1 MAERK
6 RGKKADAPKRGRK
19 AKPQG
24 ASKADAAAKAEG
36 PRRSAHRRRPK
47 VAIEDHALIGDMA
60 TAALV
65 SRRGSIDFMCWPRFD
80 SPTVFAALLDEDKGG
95 EFSIQPVLE
104 DARTLQVYLP
114 DTNVVLTRWLS
125 QDGSAE
131 ITDLMRP
138 ARGRDGGD
146 PQVLR
151 RVEATR
157 GRVRFVATCA
167 PRMDYARAEAKLE
180 AARDAVVFRAGN
192 AMLRLTSSTPLSIE
206 GKDAHADFWL
216 EKGEV
221 AWFVLDGGGEPA
233 PLGDDAEEALRSAL
247 AWWRAWAAQSDYRG
261 RWRETVLR
269 SALVLKLM
277 CSRDHGSIV
286 AAPTF
291 GLPEAPG
298 GVRNWDYRATWIRDA
313 SFTVYAFM
321 RLGFRQEALDFMSWT
336 HARLKER
343 EEKLLIMYALDGSH
357 DLEERELDHLAGYG
371 GAKPVRIGNAAV
383 DQIQLDIYGELMD
396 AVYLNDKYGRA
407 LSHAG
412 WSNVVALF
420 DHVCAHWRDP
430 DAGIWEIRAEP
441 REFLHSRLM
450 CWVAVDRAIRLARK
464 RSLPTPGTRWFETRD
479 EIHRDI
485 WETFWNED
493 LGHFVE
499 SRGSTDVD
507 AAMLLMPLV
516 RFCSA
521 TDPQWLATLKAIG
534 ERLADDSLVF
544 RYRRDDGLPGQEG
557 AFTACSFWYVECL
570 ARANRLDEARESF
583 EKILGYGNHLGLFA
597 EEIGMDGSH
606 LGNFPQALTHL
617 ALISAAHYLDREL
630 SGERG
635 TWRP

>member
-6 RGKKADAPKRGRK
+6 RSKTATAK

-24 ASKADAAAKAEG
+24 ASKAQGSPGAA
-36 PRRSAHRRRPK
+36 STHRRKPA

-80 SPTVFAALLDEDKGG
+80 SPTVFAALLDEEKGG
-95 EFSIQPVLE
+95 EFSIQPLLE
-104 DARTLQVYLP
+104 DARTLQIYLP
-114 DTNVVLTRWLS
+114 DTNVALTRWLS
-125 QDGSAE
+125 EEGSAE
-131 ITDLMRP
+131 ITDAMRP
-138 ARGRDGGD
+138 SRGRDGGD
-146 PQVLR
+146 PQLLR

-157 GRVRFVATCA
+157 GKVRFRGLCA
-167 PRMDYARAEAKLE
+167 PRMDYARAESRPEKT
-180 AARDAVVFRAGN
+180 RDAVVFRAGN
-192 AMLRLTSSTPLSIE
+192 AMLRLSSTIDLAI
-206 GKDAHADFWL
+206 DAQDAVADFTL
-216 EKGEV
+216 ETGEV
-221 AWFVLDGGGEPA
+221 AGFVLDGGGAPA
-233 PLGDDAEEALRSAL
+233 PLGDDAQEALGEAV
-247 AWWRAWAAQSDYRG
+247 AWWRNWAAQSTYRG
-261 RWRETVLR
+261 RWRETVIR
-269 SALVLKLM
+269 SALALKLM
-277 CSRDHGSIV
+277 VSRDHGSMV

-321 RLGFRQEALDFMSWT
+321 RLGFRSEALDFMTWT
-336 HARLKER
+336 HARLKES
-343 EEKLLIMYALDGSH
+343 EEELAIMYALDGSRE
-357 DLEERELDHLAGYG
+357 LEERSLDHLAGYG
-371 GAKPVRIGNAAV
+371 GARPVRVGNAAAHQV
-383 DQIQLDIYGELMD
+383 QLDIYGELMD

-407 LSHAG
+407 LSHEA
-412 WSNVVALF
+412 WENVTALV
-420 DHVCAHWRDP
+420 DHVCEHWKDP
-430 DAGIWEIRAEP
+430 DAGIWEVRCEP

-450 CWVAVDRAIRLARK
+450 CWVAVDRAVRLARQ
-464 RSLPTPGTRWFETRD
+464 RSLPSPGTRWFETRD

-485 WETFWNED
+485 WKTFWNDD

-499 SRGSTDVD
+499 SRGSTEVD
-507 AAMLLMPLV
+507 GAMLMMPLV
-516 RFCSA
+516 RFVSA
-521 TDPQWLATLKAIG
+521 TDPKWLATLDVIG
-534 ERLADDSLVF
+534 KTLTDDSLVF

-570 ARANRLDEARESF
+570 ARANRVDEARESF
-583 EKILGYGNHLGLFA
+583 EKILGYGNHLALFA

-635 TWRP
+635 SWRP

>member
-6 RGKKADAPKRGRK
+6 GKATKPKK

-24 ASKADAAAKAEG
+24 SSKSEAKRAAPAPAKKPA
-36 PRRSAHRRRPK
+36 

-80 SPTVFAALLDEDKGG
+80 SPTVFASLLDEEKGG
-95 EFSIQPVLE
+95 EFSIQPLLS
-104 DARTLQVYLP
+104 DARTLRIYLP
-114 DTNVVLTRWLS
+114 DTNVALTRWLS
-125 QDGSAE
+125 EEGSAE
-131 ITDLMRP
+131 VTDFMRP
-138 ARGRDGGD
+138 ARGRDGGE
-146 PQVLR
+146 PQVFR

-157 GRVRFVATCA
+157 GNVRFRVLCA
-167 PRMDYARAEAKLE
+167 PRMDYARVEARPEKIRGGVSFL
-180 AARDAVVFRAGN
+180 AGN
-192 AMLRLTSSTPLSIE
+192 AVLRLTSTVGLEVHGP
-206 GKDAHADFWL
+206 DATAEFSL
-216 EKGEV
+216 TKGEV
-221 AWFVLDGGGEPA
+221 AWFALDGGGEAA
-233 PLGDDAEEALRSAL
+233 PLGDDAEDAL
-247 AWWRAWAAQSDYRG
+247 ADAVGFWRGWAAQSTYTG

-269 SALVLKLM
+269 SALALKLM
-277 CSRDHGSIV
+277 CSRDHGSII

-336 HARLKER
+336 HARLKES
-343 EEKLLIMYALDGSH
+343 EQNLLIMYALDGST
-357 DLEERELDHLAGYG
+357 DLEEIELDHLSGYG
-371 GAKPVRIGNAAV
+371 GARPVRVGNAAV
-383 DQIQLDIYGELMD
+383 DQIQLDIYGELLD

-407 LSHAG
+407 LSHDG
-412 WSNVVALF
+412 WNSVVAIV
-420 DHVCAHWRDP
+420 DHVCEHWKDP

-450 CWVAVDRAIRLARK
+450 CWVAIDRAIRLARQ
-464 RSLPTPGTRWFETRD
+464 RSFPSPGVRWFETRD

-485 WETFWNED
+485 WKTFWDDE

-499 SRGSTDVD
+499 SKGSKEVD
-507 AAMLLMPLV
+507 GAMLLMPLV

-521 TDPQWLATLKAIG
+521 TDPQWLATLDAIG
-534 ERLADDSLVF
+534 KKLTDDSLVF
-544 RYRRDDGLPGQEG
+544 RYRQDDGLPGQEG
-557 AFTACSFWYVECL
+557 AFTACSFWFVECL
-570 ARANRLDEARESF
+570 ARANRVDEARESF

-597 EEIGMDGSH
+597 EEIGMDGGH

-635 TWRP
+635 AWRP